1 MFTVRAKEQLEEL
14 DPYAGG
20 YDGPW
25 RMFLRGAGGAARA
38 LPPLRSSGQRNIG
51 GGRGE
56 SEEKG
61 RGNGQRGE
69 RELDEEKRR

>member
-51 GGRGE
+51 GGGGASLRKK
-56 SEEKG
+56 EEVTA
-61 RGNGQRGE
+61 NAE
-69 RELDEEKRR
+69 RESSTRRK

>member
-51 GGRGE
+51 GGGASLRKK
-56 SEEKG
+56 EEVTA
-61 RGNGQRGE
+61 NAE